1 MTNGKLCVEE
11 KVLTLLRIL
20 LALLLTLIATIIVL
34 AAVGVAVG
42 RDLGQY
48 SHVSA
53 DVRACFKTLRDKGG
67 YSCCDTADGTR
78 LEDPDWRADDGGGH
92 SVRLEDGNWHKVPPS
107 ADIVGVAKPCV
118 NYSIVWRMNGRIVCF
133 LPGAGT

>member
-1 MTNGKLCVEE
+1 MTKRERPDV
-11 KVLTLLRIL
+11 VIL
-20 LALLLTLIATIIVL
+20 VIFMIVFIIGIL
-34 AAVGVAVG
+34 WIISGASHA

-48 SHVSA
+48 SHISA
-53 DVRACFKTLRDKGG
+53 DVKACFNALKDKGG
-67 YSCCDTADGTR
+67 VSCCDTADGTR

-107 ADIVGVAKPCV
+107 ADIVGVVKPCV

-133 LPGAGT
+133 LPGSGT

>member
-1 MTNGKLCVEE
+1 MLHVTLSHKAQVILFL
-11 KVLTLLRIL
+11 VLF
-20 LALLLTLIATIIVL
+20 LIWVVYGVL
-34 AAVGVAVG
+34 FLSSPAPG

-48 SHVSA
+48 SHVA
-53 DVRACFKTLRDKGG
+53 PDVKECFNALKDRGG
-67 YSCCDTADGTR
+67 VSCCDTADGTR

-107 ADIVGVAKPCV
+107 ADIAGMVKPCV
-118 NYSIVWRMNGRIVCF
+118 NYSIVWRVNGKIVCF